1 MKFLLKKPEE
11 VKDLH
16 TGKRVAIIGAGP
28 AGLTLAGRLR
38 AIGHD
43 VTVYEKL
50 PYPGGLLMFGIPE
63 RRIPKE
69 PIKKSIED
77 LKAAGVEFVL
87 NKTVMDDDLEKII
100 EEFDAVFIATGA
112 RKPKRLKL
120 PGSDAEGV
128 FHAMDRLPKL
138 GLLREGYISE
148 EEVPKIGK
156 KVLVVG
162 AGYTAMDAIGE
173 AIRRG
178 AEVYVS
184 YRRTAEYAPT
194 SKKEIEE
201 RESKGAKFLRLTQ
214 PVEYIKDENGHVK
227 AVKLMKMKLGEPDES
242 GRPKP
247 VPTGETFELEVDT
260 VVECTGERPT
270 PPFENPDR
278 LGIKLTSR
286 HTIVVDELMR
296 TSREKVFAGGDVVA
310 GPSNIGTAVSH
321 ALKALRGIQEYFS
334 KGTRPEI

>member
-1 MKFLLKKPEE
+1 MRFLLKKPEE

-16 TGKRVAIIGAGP
+16 SGKRIAIIGAGP

-43 VTVYEKL
+43 VTIYEKL

-77 LKAAGVEFVL
+77 LRKAGVEFVL
-87 NKTVMDDDLEKII
+87 NKEVSDDDLEKII

-112 RKPKRLKL
+112 RKAKRLSI

-138 GLLREGYISE
+138 GPLREGYISE
-148 EEVPKIGK
+148 DEVPKIGK

-162 AGYTAMDAIGE
+162 AGFTAMDAIGE

-184 YRRTAEYAPT
+184 YRRTAEYAPS

-201 RESKGAKFLRLTQ
+201 REKKGAKFLRLTQ
-214 PVEYIKDENGHVK
+214 PKEYVKDENGHVK
-227 AVKLMKMKLGEPDES
+227 AVKLMKMRLGEPDES
-242 GRPKP
+242 GRPRP
-247 VPTGETFELEVDT
+247 EPTNEIIELEVDT
-260 VVECTGERPT
+260 VVECTGERAT
-270 PPFENPDR
+270 PPFSNPER
-278 LGIKLTSR
+278 FGIKVTKR
-286 HTIVVDELMR
+286 NTIITDELMR

-321 ALKALRGIQEYFS
+321 ALKALRGIEEYF
-334 KGTRPEI
+334 KTGKRPSV

>member
-38 AIGHD
+38 TQGHD
-43 VTVYEKL
+43 VTIYEKL

-87 NKTVMDDDLEKII
+87 NKEIMDEELEKII
-100 EEFDAVFIATGA
+100 NEHDAVFISTGA
-112 RKPKRLKL
+112 RKPKRLNI

-128 FHAMDRLPKL
+128 MHAMDWLPKL

-148 EEVPKIGK
+148 DEVPKIGK
-156 KVLVVG
+156 KVLVIG
-162 AGYTAMDAIGE
+162 CGYTAMDAIGE
-173 AIRRG
+173 ALRRG
-178 AEVYVS
+178 ADVIVS
-184 YRRTAEYAPT
+184 YRRSLEYAPT
-194 SKKEIEE
+194 SKKEVEE
-201 RESKGAKFLRLTQ
+201 REKKGAKFYRLTQ
-214 PVEYIKDENGHVK
+214 PVEYIKDEKGHVK

-242 GRPKP
+242 GRPRP
-247 VPTGETFELEVDT
+247 VPTGETFEIEVDT
-260 VVECTGERPT
+260 VVECTGEIAT
-270 PPFENPDR
+270 PPFKDPEK
-278 LGIKLTSR
+278 LGIKTTR
-286 HTIVVDELMR
+286 KNTIVVDDLMR
-296 TSREKVFAGGDVVA
+296 TSRRKVFAGGDVVA

-321 ALKALRGIQEYFS
+321 AMKALRGIQEFFNT
-334 KGTRPEI
+334 GERPEL